1 MHARLLCHSL
11 FSLLPSSSSSSFVN
25 SFRFSFLSFASFLQ
39 QKEENR
45 AVLLNLGNS
54 VEREGTEMKEKQK
67 KR

>member
-11 FSLLPSSSSSSFVN
+11 FSLLPSSSSSFVN